1 MYQVDIDKAKV
12 EFEYLSQAALNGE
25 EVVITHND
33 RPILK
38 LVCFT
43 QEKKR
48 QSGSAQGLIWMSP
61 DFDKPLADFSEY
73 ME

>member
-25 EVVITHND
+25 EVVITHNE

-38 LVCFT
+38 LVRFT
-43 QEKKR
+43 QEKNAKV
-48 QSGSAQGLIWMSP
+48 AALK
-61 DFDKPLADFSEY
+61 D
-73 ME
+73 